1 MPKQYFSVPHAPK
14 RYHNL
19 SASEAQLAVKN
30 ALRYF
35 DPKFHAVLKPE
46 FENELETY
54 GHIYMYRFRPNLAIK
69 AYPVQ
74 LYPSKIIQSACMMHQ
89 IMNNL
94 GKVND
99 LYMTRR
105 HFTST
110 CTTVINTVITI

>member
-54 GHIYMYRFRPNLAIK
+54 GHIYMYRFRPKLAIK

-110 CTTVINTVITI
+110 CTTVIDTVITI